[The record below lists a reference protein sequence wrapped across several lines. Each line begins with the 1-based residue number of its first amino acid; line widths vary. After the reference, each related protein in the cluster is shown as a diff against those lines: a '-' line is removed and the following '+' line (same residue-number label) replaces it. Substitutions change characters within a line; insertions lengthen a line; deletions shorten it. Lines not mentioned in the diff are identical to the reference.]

1 MTSTTPRFYVL
12 LHEQLSKNVNKLSL
26 SDTLTPEQMRLIRN
40 TVFGTIE
47 GVFSKAQRPISRQ
60 AMTWLTDQ
68 YFKSIK
74 INETQLMSDEVV
86 INEYNLAELKN
97 HDIEV
102 LYELFA
108 DTKIGIDLST
118 EQSRRS
124 ALS

>member
-108 DTKIGIDLST
+108 DTKIGVDLSA